1 MGKFVGSA
9 ATAVL
14 MTAGLGLAGLGVAT
28 DAHAGSFPDYY
39 HGCPGHPHWNYSH
52 CLAARR

>member
-1 MGKFVGSA
+1 MGKFVRSA

-52 CLAARR
+52 CLAAHR